1 MIVVFTACL
10 SSYIQNYLKVILISI
25 AFLMNCKGA
34 ENVERSTYPNHYH
47 GRNSLCFL
55 FELVAV

>member
-47 GRNSLCFL
+47 GRNSLCCICL
-55 FELVAV
+55 N